1 MSLDG
6 IELPV
11 LPSWFSQLGLMGWP
25 LAACS
30 LIALTIGF
38 ERLGFVLKAMVKS
51 KAELARLTDVLRA
64 NRNQSKAVR
73 DELAGIMLNELHR
86 PYFSGL
92 KLLRMIG
99 TISPILGL
107 LGTILGIIA
116 AFQVIAVQTGPVS
129 PALIA
134 DGLWEAMLT
143 TAVGLLIA
151 LPALIMAHF
160 FSGFSE
166 LKLGKFCLELN
177 RLSLSFE
184 LEKIDQ
190 PSDVVDF
197 DVGVRRK

>member
-6 IELPV
+6 IELAV
-11 LPSWFSQLGLMGWP
+11 LPGWFSQLGLMGWP
-25 LAACS
+25 LMACS

-38 ERLGFVLKAMVKS
+38 ERLVFVLKAMVKS
-51 KAELARLTDVLRA
+51 KAELGRLVDSLKA
-64 NRNQSKAVR
+64 NRNQPKAVR

-86 PYFSGL
+86 SYFSGL

-151 LPALIMAHF
+151 LSALIMAHF
-160 FSGFSE
+160 FSGYSE
-166 LKLGKFCLELN
+166 RQLGKFCLELN

-184 LEKIDQ
+184 LENADQ
-190 PSDVVDF
+190 APEVVDF
-197 DVGVRRK
+197 NIGARRK

>member
-6 IELPV
+6 VELEL
-11 LPSWFSQLGLMGWP
+11 LPAWFSQLGLMGWP

-30 LIALTIGF
+30 LITLTIGF
-38 ERLGFVLKAMVKS
+38 ERFVFVLKTSINSKS
-51 KAELARLTDVLRA
+51 ECRRLAETLRA
-64 NRNQSKAVR
+64 NRRHPKVIR
-73 DELAGIMLNELHR
+73 DELAGILLNELHR
-86 PYFSGL
+86 PYFAGV

-166 LKLGKFCLELN
+166 RLLAGYCLELN

-184 LEKIDQ
+184 LEKATEA
-190 PSDVVDF
+190 SEVVDF
-197 DVGVRRK
+197 NVGARR